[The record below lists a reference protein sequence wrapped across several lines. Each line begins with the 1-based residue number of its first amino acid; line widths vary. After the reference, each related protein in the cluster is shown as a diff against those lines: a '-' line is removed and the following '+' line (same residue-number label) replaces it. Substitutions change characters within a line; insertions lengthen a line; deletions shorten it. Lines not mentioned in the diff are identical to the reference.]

1 MASTS
6 TLKQMT
12 KLALRL
18 AALTPLALFAPAAC
32 SSSSPSPSTSC
43 GNVAQCPAGQACLN
57 NTSCVPIQNGSAG
70 NGSVATAGNGSVATA
85 GNGAVLGTAGA
96 AGVGVGTAGTP
107 GAGGIGSTTAGA
119 PGTGGAS
126 PTAGAGPTGTAGAAG
141 SGPITSGGA
150 GYWTSKDWHGC
161 SWTGKGTAGTT
172 TVTPADFTT
181 KPAAD
186 PYCIS
191 GTVGKDSASASVA
204 LLGFNVNEPSS
215 ASCVAK
221 PADTT
226 ALGPPAVVPTADGIA
241 VDFVKK
247 GTSTAFTF
255 RIQIQGQNGSMPD
268 PVGAADRWCATI
280 SDVSGKVFVPWSA
293 FVPKCWETTAAN
305 QGTPYA
311 KQPISAV
318 VFTVPGNS
326 SSDTPYNVCV
336 NGLAYGT
343 SKADAPDGSAVQGDL
358 TGTIGSGTDM
368 AADFQRVKVK
378 ADGHDYIIQN
388 NNWGNP
394 SGSNQTL
401 SYKNN
406 SFKITSPTG
415 SGQSAPA
422 SFPSIYIGNN
432 GNTANGVFSTKP
444 GDNLPIQI
452 SAISSITSTFR
463 YSPAITSEAINATY
477 DIWFANSIPAAQYND
492 GIDGF
497 VMIWLRNPKDK
508 HPIGFENG
516 KAGTE
521 TIAGQSWD
529 VYKGP
534 RGAGPSGNNNA
545 PVISYVNPSNDNSRA
560 QTFANVDILP
570 FITTAVS
577 KYQLPASAYLTD
589 VFAGFEIWD
598 GPSST
603 NLSVDEFKCVVNK
616 K

>member
-1 MASTS
+1 
-6 TLKQMT
+6 
-12 KLALRL
+12 
-18 AALTPLALFAPAAC
+18 
-32 SSSSPSPSTSC
+32 
-43 GNVAQCPAGQACLN
+43 V
-57 NTSCVPIQNGSAG
+57 GSAG
-70 NGSVATAGNGSVATA
+70 N
-85 GNGAVLGTAGA
+85 
-96 AGVGVGTAGTP
+96 
-107 GAGGIGSTTAGA
+107 
-119 PGTGGAS
+119 
-126 PTAGAGPTGTAGAAG
+126 GTAGAAG
-141 SGPITSGGA
+141 STGIPGGGSGNSAGAPGAGGTSATAGAGQVGTAGAAGSNTAAGA

-172 TVTPADFTT
+172 TITPADFTT

-191 GTVGKDSASASVA
+191 GSVGKDSASASVA

-215 ASCVAK
+215 VSCVAK

-226 ALGPPAVVPTADGIA
+226 ALGPPAVVPTANGIA
-241 VDFVKK
+241 VNFVKK

-293 FVPKCWETTAAN
+293 FVPKCWETSAAN

-326 SSDTPYNVCV
+326 SADVPYNVCV

-343 SKADAPDGSAVQGDL
+343 TKDDAPDGSAVQGDL
-358 TGTIGSGTDM
+358 TGTIGNGTDT
-368 AADFQRVKVK
+368 AADFARVKVK

-388 NNWGNP
+388 NNWGSP
-394 SGSNQTL
+394 DSSNQVL

-406 SFKITSPTG
+406 SFKITTTTG

-452 SAISSITSTFR
+452 SAINSITSTFR
-463 YSPAITSEAINATY
+463 YSPATVGGAINATY
-477 DIWFANSIPAAQYND
+477 DIWFANSIPTAQYND

-497 VMIWLRNPKDK
+497 VMIWLRDPSGKQ
-508 HPIGFENG
+508 PIGSQQG
-516 KAGTE
+516 TGTVKVAGMD
-521 TIAGQSWD
+521 WK
-529 VYKGP
+529 VFKGP
-534 RGAGPSGNNNA
+534 RGAGPMGTNSSA
-545 PVISYVNPSNDNSRA
+545 PVISFVNPKEDDNSLA
-560 QTFANVDILP
+560 QSFKDVNIKE
-570 FITTAVS
+570 FITKAVS
-577 KYQLPASAYLTD
+577 DYGLPANAYLTD

-598 GPSST
+598 GSASA
-603 NLSVDEFKCVVNK
+603 NLSLDEFKCVVAK
-616 K
+616 